1 MSSQVPSHSLDVLTT
16 LAPAV
21 TATVAEMAERWMS
34 GSTPVEPRVSASVV
48 LCRDGSDGLET
59 YLLHRHARMAF
70 AASMVVFPGGGVDA
84 VDGSGP
90 SATEDR
96 LLACAI
102 RETREETGVE
112 LAADDLVPWA
122 HWITPAI
129 QPIRYD
135 TFFYLA
141 ALPPDQAA
149 DDVSTE
155 TERAEWTRPVEAVA
169 GCEAGTLAMMP
180 PTLSILIE
188 LAGVSSLAEVIE
200 LGRDRVVETVLP
212 EVVRAGDGAGG
223 WIFRYPTPTPSAR

>member
-1 MSSQVPSHSLDVLTT
+1 VP
-16 LAPAV
+16 
-21 TATVAEMAERWMS
+21 ATVAEMAERWMS
-34 GSTPVEPRVSASVV
+34 GSTPAEPRVSASVV
-48 LCRDGSDGLET
+48 LCRDGSDGPET

-90 SATEDR
+90 AETTKDR

-112 LAADDLVPWA
+112 LAADELVPWA
-122 HWITPAI
+122 HWITPVI

-135 TFFYLA
+135 TFFFLA
-141 ALPPDQAA
+141 AMPPDQAA

-169 GCEAGTLAMMP
+169 AYEAGTLAMMP

-188 LAGVSSLAEVIE
+188 LAGLSSVAEAIE
-200 LGRDRVVETVLP
+200 RGRHRVVETVLP
-212 EVVRAGDGAGG
+212 EVIRAGDGAEG
-223 WIFRYPTPTPSAR
+223 WIFRYPTATSRTR